1 MNNITKENIE
11 AYILDY
17 IEGNLEDNM
26 RKELEE
32 FLNKNPQYK
41 NLLQEYDPSVRLTDE
56 KEDVFEGKNL
66 LYSDFMQSKTNEIK
80 IIRQNKIL
88 KRAIAVITSVAA
100 IFILV
105 FIFVK
110 TQDNPPTQQLT
121 KTTSQTK
128 TIKPQQTEIKP
139 QSEEIICEEKEFLPQ
154 VAAKNPQENKTNYAK
169 DTAKAQLNSN
179 EDEKRYDVVVKRRR
193 LSPELEQLI
202 CLVQNEWSDAPEK
215 VLVKEGNILQ
225 MNYINEDRTSRG
237 RIDMQMLAYP
247 DNTMIRYVNNG
258 AESSCK
264 QYANPMQDPNSEIV
278 IKNVNLKDLD
288 SIIKVLQNRR

>member
-110 TQDNPPTQQLT
+110 TQDNPPTRQLT

-128 TIKPQQTEIKP
+128 TIKPQQTGIKP

-154 VAAKNPQENKTNYAK
+154 VAAKIPQENKTNSAK

-179 EDEKRYDVVVKRRR
+179 ENEKRYDVVVKRRR

-237 RIDMQMLAYP
+237 RIDMQMLAY
-247 DNTMIRYVNNG
+247 DDTLR
-258 AESSCK
+258 
-264 QYANPMQDPNSEIV
+264 Q
-278 IKNVNLKDLD
+278 
-288 SIIKVLQNRR
+288 

>member
-100 IFILV
+100 IFIFV

-128 TIKPQQTEIKP
+128 TIKHQQTEIKP

-154 VAAKNPQENKTNYAK
+154 VAAKIPQENKTNSAK

-278 IKNVNLKDLD
+278 IKNVTLKDLD

>member
-110 TQDNPPTQQLT
+110 TQDNPPTRQLT

-128 TIKPQQTEIKP
+128 TIKPQQTGIKP

-154 VAAKNPQENKTNYAK
+154 VAAKIPQENKTNSAK

-179 EDEKRYDVVVKRRR
+179 ENEKRYDVVVKRRR

-278 IKNVNLKDLD
+278 IKNVTLKDLD